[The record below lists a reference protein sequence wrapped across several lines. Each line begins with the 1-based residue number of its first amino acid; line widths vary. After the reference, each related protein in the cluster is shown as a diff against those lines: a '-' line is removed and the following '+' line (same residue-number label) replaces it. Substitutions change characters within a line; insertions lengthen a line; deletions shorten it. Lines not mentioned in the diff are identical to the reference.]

1 MFKRLSS
8 IPISMVQTLYGR
20 DEDLRKILSWAES
33 GSKTPSAR
41 LITGEGGTGK
51 TRLAA
56 TVAQILRDK
65 GWTAGFLDRKS
76 DLFDFDV
83 SEKGLFLILDYPEE
97 HPERAATLLRELA
110 DRKTAPYPIRVA
122 FLSRR
127 PFAEWERE
135 ATILQ
140 GRFGRH
146 EIAAPAPL
154 SNDDGMRLIEEAAR
168 NLAEH
173 TKMPEPDLR
182 GAERW
187 LAASPTHRFPLYA
200 TAAAIHAV
208 LSPREAFGLAG
219 AELLKQLALRERE
232 RVQMTSRMLG
242 LGDEGLERLLA
253 LGVLADGLSEST
265 VAALAKMGIFDSSLI
280 DIAAALAQSP
290 WWKGGR
296 LSRLEPAAPAAAF
309 FDGALFSS
317 SFPKGRS
324 ALSDWMFIALQ
335 ENAATFGNRLGR
347 ILYDLHTLRRADVG
361 PHPLDERL
369 VQMVMDKPDRAASF
383 ARVASGPISVWAA
396 NFALHVAL
404 ILAEGAAEPTAKASY
419 FNNAATHLAFLGRLE
434 EARAAGRKAVNL
446 FGELERRRPQAF
458 TYPLAASLNNLAN
471 VLFQL
476 GRWEEARAAGRKAR
490 DLYRELARARP
501 QAFTACLANSLN
513 NLAKGLSKPGH
524 LEEARATAQEA
535 VDLSRELARARPEVE
550 TSGLATSLNTLANVL
565 FQLRHW
571 EEALAAAQE
580 AVDLFRESA
589 RARPEAETSE
599 LAMSLNTLA
608 NVLSELGRWEEA
620 LAAAQEAVDLYRE
633 LARARPE
640 AETSNLASS
649 LNTLANVLSALGR
662 REEAL
667 ATAQET
673 ARQKSRPKPAS
684 LD

>member
-1 MFKRLSS
+1 MPIWGRAMVNFDMRGQSVKDQYNAETLNRIEIRNLHFRLDSPPAGAAKPALLEPS
-8 IPISMVQTLYGR
+8 LVWLPLAEAFEDGEPNLFSLLRWDYRLVQTLYGR

-41 LITGEGGTGK
+41 LITAEGGTGK

-97 HPERAATLLRELA
+97 QPERAATLLRELA

-146 EIAAPAPL
+146 EIAAPGPL

-419 FNNAATHLAFLGRLE
+419 FNNAATHL
-434 EARAAGRKAVNL
+434 V
-446 FGELERRRPQAF
+446 
-458 TYPLAASLNNLAN
+458 
-471 VLFQL
+471 V
-476 GRWEEARAAGRKAR
+476 
-490 DLYRELARARP
+490 
-501 QAFTACLANSLN
+501 
-513 NLAKGLSKPGH
+513 
-524 LEEARATAQEA
+524 
-535 VDLSRELARARPEVE
+535 
-550 TSGLATSLNTLANVL
+550 
-565 FQLRHW
+565 
-571 EEALAAAQE
+571 
-580 AVDLFRESA
+580 
-589 RARPEAETSE
+589 
-599 LAMSLNTLA
+599 
-608 NVLSELGRWEEA
+608 
-620 LAAAQEAVDLYRE
+620 
-633 LARARPE
+633 
-640 AETSNLASS
+640 
-649 LNTLANVLSALGR
+649 
-662 REEAL
+662 
-667 ATAQET
+667 
-673 ARQKSRPKPAS
+673 
-684 LD
+684 